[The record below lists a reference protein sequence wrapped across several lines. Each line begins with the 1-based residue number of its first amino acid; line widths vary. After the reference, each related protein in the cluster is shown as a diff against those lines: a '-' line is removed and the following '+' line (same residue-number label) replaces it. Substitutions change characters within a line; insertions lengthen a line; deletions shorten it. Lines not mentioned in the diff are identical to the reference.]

1 MRTQIF
7 VMMALACGG
16 FLLAATP
23 VGAHHA
29 FAAEFDA
36 AKPVKL
42 DGAITKIDFV
52 NPHAWLYMDVKEP
65 DGKVVNWGVECSG
78 PNALIR
84 RGWRTDSVPPGTRVV
99 INGYRAKNGQ
109 NLANGNDIR
118 LPDGRV
124 LFLGSSGSGA
134 PYDKKP

>member
-1 MRTQIF
+1 MVTILTG
-7 VMMALACGG
+7 AG
-16 FLLAATP
+16 FLLAAAP
-23 VGAHHA
+23 VRAHHS

-36 AKPVKL
+36 TKPVKL
-42 DGAITKIDFV
+42 EGTITKIDLV

-65 DGKVVNWGVECSG
+65 DGKVVNWGVECGG
-78 PNALIR
+78 PNVLIR
-84 RGWRTDSVPPGTRVV
+84 RGWRTGSVPPGTRVV